1 MQNKPYHITMD
12 RVFYFG
18 GSMSKDHH
26 TSQHPEVRVRFAPSP
41 TGYLHVGGA
50 RSALFNFLFSR
61 NQGGKFILRI
71 EDTDLARSTE
81 ESLKIIVNDLKWLG
95 LDWDEGPH
103 PTTLEDMGPVGPY
116 YQSRRLEIYAKYAR
130 QLLDSGK
137 AYYCFLTDEEIEQ
150 QREKAVKEGRPP
162 QVQSPF
168 EEWSL
173 EKAQNHMKEKGVK
186 GVVRFK
192 TRHLKKDYLVQDL
205 IRGEV
210 KFPSDMV
217 GDFVLL
223 RSDGMPVY
231 NFCCVIDDALMKISH
246 VLRAEEHLPNTLRQ
260 LMIYEA
266 LGWKLPEF
274 GHMSLILN
282 EERQKLSKRHG
293 AVSCAEFRDSGYLPE
308 ALLNFLALL
317 GWSSPEGHEIMS
329 VNEMIKQFSLDRLNV
344 AGAVFDVKKLK
355 WMNSVYLRSLPEKE
369 LWERVKPFLNNESL
383 ELPEDSEWQVR
394 ALKVFKTSMEVLK
407 DAVELFRPISD
418 RHFSISPEAEEA
430 LSWESSRAV
439 LQAWVKKLESLK
451 INYMTEEE
459 FTQLQEAVKNETGAK
474 GKNLFM
480 PLRVAVIGKPH
491 GAELKILVP
500 LLNTKSLLHRGQLVL
515 QKMG

>member
-1 MQNKPYHITMD
+1 
-12 RVFYFG
+12 
-18 GSMSKDHH
+18 MSEK
-26 TSQHPEVRVRFAPSP
+26 SEVRVRFAPSP

-50 RSALFNFLFSR
+50 RTALFNYLYAR

-71 EDTDLARSTE
+71 EDTDQARSTE
-81 ESLKIIVNDLKWLG
+81 ESLKIIVQDLKWLG
-95 LDWDEGPH
+95 LQWDEGPDAE
-103 PTTLEDMGPVGPY
+103 TLKDHGDYGPY
-116 YQSRRLEIYAKYAR
+116 YQSRRLDIYAKYAN
-130 QLLDSGK
+130 QLLKEGK
-137 AYYCFLTDEEIEQ
+137 AYYCFLTDEEIEV
-150 QREKAVKEGRPP
+150 QREQALKAGRPP
-162 QVQSPF
+162 QVQSPY
-168 EEWSL
+168 EDWSL
-173 EKAQNHMKEKGVK
+173 EKAQAHMQEKGVK

-192 TRHLKKDYLVQDL
+192 TRHLKKDYIFNDL

-231 NFCCVIDDALMKISH
+231 NFCCVVDDALMKISH

-266 LGWKLPEF
+266 CGWKTPQF

-293 AVSCAEFRDSGYLPE
+293 AVSCAEFKELGFLPE
-308 ALLNFLALL
+308 ALNNFLALL
-317 GWSSPEGHEIMS
+317 GWSSPEGKEVLSMD
-329 VNEMIKQFSLDRLNV
+329 EMKNQFSLDRLNP
-344 AGAVFDVKKLK
+344 AGAVFDIKKLR
-355 WMNSVYLRSLPEKE
+355 WMNSVYLRALPEAD
-369 LWERVKPFLNNESL
+369 LWRRVEPFLQTAGL
-383 ELPEDSEWQVR
+383 ELPQDKVWQEN

-407 DAVELFRPISD
+407 DAEELFKPICD
-418 RHFSISPEAEEA
+418 KHFAITEEANEA

-439 LQAWVKKLESLK
+439 LQVWLKNLEARTAD
-451 INYMTEEE
+451 YMTEAE
-459 FTQLQEAVKNETGAK
+459 FLALQEVVKNETGAK

-500 LLNTKSLLHRGQLVL
+500 LLGRRSLIHRAQQVL
-515 QKMG
+515 KKWV